1 MENNESRVIV
11 HQDMPDAELVR
22 KWLTICSRDDAGE
35 HCKDCPWNNDP
46 YENGCGKLLGDAEKL
61 IRFLMG

>member
-1 MENNESRVIV
+1 METNEKRVIV
-11 HQDMPDAELVR
+11 HEDMPDAELVR

-35 HCKDCPWNNDP
+35 HCKDCPYNADP
-46 YENGCGKLLGDAEKL
+46 YENGCGKLLADAARL